1 VIVRFILRGDTKIMN
16 NLLLTLLSLLAITS
30 PATADDRNLG
40 LPLILGIIAGLLIIA
55 MVIVNVMGKKK

>member
-1 VIVRFILRGDTKIMN
+1 MN
-16 NLLLTLLSLLAITS
+16 NLLLTLLSSLLAITS